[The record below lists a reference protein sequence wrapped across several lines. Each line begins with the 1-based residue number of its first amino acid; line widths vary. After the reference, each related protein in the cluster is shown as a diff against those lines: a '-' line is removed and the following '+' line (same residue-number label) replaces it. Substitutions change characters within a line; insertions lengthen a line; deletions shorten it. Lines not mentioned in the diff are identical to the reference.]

1 MIEFGKST
9 TRVKGHY
16 KLGNNKLE
24 KRKEERD
31 LGVTFTDNLSPEK
44 HVNRLTAE
52 TYNLLRN
59 I

>member
-1 MIEFGKST
+1 M
-9 TRVKGHY
+9 KGHY